1 MPLTRQKSIKFSPPR
16 ELTIN
21 YGTFRKG
28 LNIFLRDNEIDP
40 KEMSV
45 ADNLMLTG
53 SGIPTKRW
61 GTQMAFIAGPS
72 LTDTSVNMI
81 IPLKS
86 SEEVK
91 EVLTFGSWGY
101 LTKQSGGS
109 YTQISGVSWPTT
121 AEVNATQLGNYAY
134 FVSADREFVKY
145 DFSTA
150 IGFATIASPAGAA
163 VTNISTVT
171 LDIASTYDWRIT
183 AVSNSGGETIGSTPV
198 SLSSLPQDLT
208 KAYIRLTWSPVSA
221 ASGVLTG
228 YNIYRGRSGDE
239 LRWIGG
245 VPNTV
250 TTFNDPGN
258 LPTSTQLVPLSNSTG
273 GIKAKYILRYKD
285 RLILAGIDGKP
296 TRLIVSAP
304 FPNQE
309 RFDAY
314 SGGAYVEIEPDSGE
328 FITGLGIHQEKLI
341 VFKEQS
347 VWQIEI
353 STVPIENA
361 EIGEATA
368 LNYKLM
374 TGSQGC
380 SSFRS
385 IVAVENDVMFS
396 NREGIYILRYEPQL
410 LNILNANEISAKI
423 KPYFDSLSDYD
434 KTHCVGAYIDKKY
447 WLFFPEAKEAI
458 MFDRE
463 RLAFMGKMKYRF
475 GTNDFKTMV
484 DDSGNDRWYMAADNC
499 NKVIEK
505 SKNFS
510 NDDGEAIAT
519 FFKSRKED
527 FSDWTTFKILNEVY
541 TNFSSV
547 VGNVDINIYI
557 EDRAGTTVTTKAFT
571 LTGAATE
578 GTSGLGFDL
587 IGDFIIGDTEGS
599 PTTIDD
605 ETITKSLIYKPAR
618 TVQVEI
624 RTSGVNDNYKLLGL
638 FFSANAQPRG
648 NSPSS
653 WRK

>member
-1 MPLTRQKSIKFSPPR
+1 MPIKRKKQIKFNPPR
-16 ELTIN
+16 ELTEN
-21 YGTFRKG
+21 YSTFRKG

-45 ADNLMLTG
+45 AENLMLVG

-61 GTQMAFIAGPS
+61 GTQTAFVAGPS
-72 LTDTSVNMI
+72 LTDSSVNMLLS
-81 IPLKS
+81 LKS
-86 SEEVK
+86 NDGVK
-91 EVLTFGSWGY
+91 ELLTFGSWGY

-121 AEVNATQLGNYAY
+121 AEVNGTQLGNNAY
-134 FVSADREFVKY
+134 FVSEDREFVKY

-150 IGFATIASPAGAA
+150 IGFATIARPAGVA
-163 VTNISTVT
+163 VTNVSTVT
-171 LDIASTYDWRIT
+171 LDYASSYEWVIT
-183 AVSNSGGETIGSTPV
+183 AISNSGGETTASTPI
-198 SLSSLPQDLT
+198 SLVSLPQDLT
-208 KAYIRLTWSPVSA
+208 KAYVRLTWSPVSA
-221 ASGVLTG
+221 ASGVLTA
-228 YNIYRGRSGDE
+228 YNVYRGRSGEE

-245 VPNTV
+245 TPAGI
-250 TTFNDPGN
+250 TTFNDPGQ
-258 LPTSTQLVPLSNSTG
+258 LPTSTQIPPLSNSTG
-273 GIKAKYILRYKD
+273 GYRAKYIFRYKD
-285 RLILAGIDGKP
+285 RLVLAGLEDHP
-296 TRLIVSAP
+296 TRVLVSAP
-304 FPNQE
+304 YPNQE
-309 RFDAY
+309 RFDVYA
-314 SGGAYVEIEPDSGE
+314 GGAWVEIEPDSGE
-328 FITGLGIHQEKLI
+328 NITGIGVHQEKLI
-341 VFKEQS
+341 IFKENS

-368 LNYKLM
+368 IEYRLM

-410 LNILNANEISAKI
+410 LNVLNANEISAKI

-434 KTHCVGAYIDKKY
+434 KTHAVGAYIDKKY

-463 RLAFMGKMKYRF
+463 RLAFMGPMTYSF
-475 GTNDFKTMV
+475 GTNDFESFV
-484 DDSGNDRWYMAADNC
+484 DDNGNERWYMAADNC

-505 SKNFS
+505 SKNFK
-510 NDDGEAIAT
+510 NDDGVAITT
-519 FFKSRKED
+519 FFKSKKETFGD
-527 FSDWTTFKILNEVY
+527 FTTFKILNEVF

-547 VGNVDINIYI
+547 VGEVQVNIYI
-557 EDRAGTTVTTKAFT
+557 EDRQGRTVTVKAFT
-571 LTGAATE
+571 LTGISAG
-578 GTSGLGFDL
+578 GTSGIGTDL
-587 IGDFIIGDTEGS
+587 MGDFLMGDTGGS
-599 PTTIDD
+599 PTVADD

-618 TVQVEI
+618 TVQIEI
-624 RTSGVNDNYKLLGL
+624 RTFGDNDNYMLLNL
-638 FFSANAQPRG
+638 FLTCNVQPRG